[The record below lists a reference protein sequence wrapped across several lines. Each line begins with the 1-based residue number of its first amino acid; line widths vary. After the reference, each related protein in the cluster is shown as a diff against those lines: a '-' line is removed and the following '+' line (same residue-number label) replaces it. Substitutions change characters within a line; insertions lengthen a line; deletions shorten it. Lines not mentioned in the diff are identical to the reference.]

1 MSLGI
6 AIKILEHHQ
15 RWREGLE
22 QEMVAPH
29 KLTAALQIVINHAKQ
44 TQYADV

>member
-22 QEMVAPH
+22 DEMVTPQ
-29 KLTAALQIVINHAKQ
+29 KLTEALKIVINHAKQ
-44 TQYADV
+44 TQYANV

>member
-1 MSLGI
+1 MSLAI

-22 QEMVAPH
+22 PEMVNH
-29 KLTAALQIVINHAKQ
+29 NKLTQAIEIILKHAKE
-44 TQYADV
+44 TQYATV

>member
-22 QEMVAPH
+22 DEMVAPH
-29 KLTAALQIVINHAKQ
+29 KLTAALTIVINHAKQ
-44 TQYADV
+44 TQYATI

>member
-1 MSLGI
+1 MSLGT

-22 QEMVAPH
+22 NEMVASH
-29 KLTAALQIVINHAKQ
+29 KLSEAIALIINHAKK
-44 TQYADV
+44 TQYANV